1 MILLINKNNLFN
13 ENSIKNYEMIEYENY
28 KEDLLFIEKEAFR
41 HFEMLKAHLKIEG
54 IIIDISSAYRSL
66 ETQENI
72 FLNYMKKYGIDKTE
86 DIVAMPGA
94 SDHHTGQAIDITIMK
109 NGLFI
114 EDKEE
119 LLKETKT
126 LKKIHK
132 VLKYFGFILRY
143 PECKKNITGF
153 SYRPWH
159 LRYIG
164 DDAEKIGNLT
174 LEEYINKL

>member
-1 MILLINKNNLFN
+1 MKIR
-13 ENSIKNYEMIEYENY
+13 
-28 KEDLLFIEKEAFR
+28 EKETFR

-54 IIIDISSAYRSL
+54 IIIDICSAYRSL

-72 FLNYMKKYGIDKTE
+72 FLNYMKKNGIDKAE
-86 DIVAMPGA
+86 EIVAMPGT

-119 LLKETKT
+119 LLKMNKIF
-126 LKKIHK
+126 KKIHK
-132 VLKYFGFILRY
+132 VLKYFGFIVRY
-143 PECKKNITGF
+143 PKGKEDITGF

-164 DDAEKIGNLT
+164 DNAENIGNLT
-174 LEEYINKL
+174 LEEYLKRID